1 MEEFINW
8 GLDLLRVYGWK
19 VFWILALLFGGRWV
33 INFLAEKIAN
43 LKEKHLQRHPGGNLA
58 KRAGTIEIGVVL
70 VSKVILYGI
79 IFLMV
84 LDLFQVKIG
93 PLMAGLGIAGL
104 AIGLGAQRFLQ
115 SLIAGLF
122 FIIEDSFDVGDEVE
136 IRNHRGKVI
145 KMSLTS
151 VIIQGEKGEII
162 YFPNGEIKEIINFS
176 QKKSHFSSRKKT
188 SS

>member
-1 MEEFINW
+1 MEEFFHWVI
-8 GLDLLRVYGWK
+8 DLLRLYGWK
-19 VFWILALLFGGRWV
+19 VFWILVSLSLGRWV
-33 INFLAEKIAN
+33 INLLVKRITS
-43 LKEKHLQRHPGGNLA
+43 LKEKHLQRYPGGNLA
-58 KRAGTIEIGVVL
+58 KRAGTIEVGTVL
-70 VSKVILYGI
+70 ILKTILYGI

-84 LDLFQVKIG
+84 LDLFQVEIG
-93 PLMAGLGIAGL
+93 PLLAGLGIAGL
-104 AIGLGAQRFLQ
+104 AVGLGTQRFLQ

-136 IRNHRGKVI
+136 IKKYRGKVI

-151 VIIQGEKGEII
+151 VVIRGEKGEVI

-176 QKKSHFSSRKKT
+176 QKKSHFPSQKKT

>member
-1 MEEFINW
+1 MTEFINW
-8 GLDLLRVYGWK
+8 GLNLLRVYGWK
-19 VFWILALLFGGRWV
+19 VFWILALFLGGRWAV
-33 INFLAEKIAN
+33 NFLAEKIAI
-43 LKEKHLQRHPGGNLA
+43 LKERHLQRYPGGNLA
-58 KRAGTIEIGVVL
+58 KRAGTMEVGVVL
-70 VSKVILYGI
+70 ISKIILYGI

-84 LDLFQVKIG
+84 LDLFQVEIG
-93 PLMAGLGIAGL
+93 PLLAGLGITGL
-104 AIGLGAQRFLQ
+104 AIGLGARPFVQ

-136 IRNHRGKVI
+136 IKKYRGKVI

-151 VIIQGEKGEII
+151 VVIRGEKGEII

-176 QKKSHFSSRKKT
+176 QEKSHFSSQKKT